1 MRARRI
7 VVDLDRNAC
16 FHLHVEAL
24 LPVAP
29 EVAMRCLTL
38 YGECSTYGMQGVVPH
53 CAAVLCWR

>member
-1 MRARRI
+1 M
-7 VVDLDRNAC
+7 DLDRNAC

-38 YGECSTYGMQGVVPH
+38 YGECS
-53 CAAVLCWR
+53 RK